1 VEEVH
6 APALSVAAGARGATL
21 VGVLLASD
29 LTSWNLAPLQLLPTV
44 LLSFAYY
51 RRTRTLKLRGQPVP
65 GWRQFLFWL
74 GIFLLVLAINSPID
88 ELGEKDFFFVHMT
101 QHILLGD
108 LAPLCFVAGLTGPV
122 LRPVLAIRPFDRLRV
137 LSLPYV
143 ALPIWAVNLYVWHVP
158 FLYEAALH
166 HSAVHALEHIL
177 FFTCGALM
185 WSPVVE
191 TLPQPAWFGTGWK
204 LGYVAIVR
212 LIETVLGNVFI
223 WSSSAFYST
232 YGAALPKWGISSA
245 VQDQNLAGVVMMIEG
260 SLVTLAM
267 LAWLFLKLAAEG
279 ELRQELIEAG
289 YDPVQVKRAVRYGRG
304 RALQE
309 AGHVVSEPRGKGTA
323 GQARN

>member
-1 VEEVH
+1 LR
-6 APALSVAAGARGATL
+6 PRALSRRAVACVATL
-21 VGVLLASD
+21 VPVLLASE

-44 LLSFAYY
+44 LVSFAYF
-51 RRTRTLKLRGQPVP
+51 RRTRTLARRGQPVP

-74 GIFLLVLAINSPID
+74 GIFLLVMAVNSPID
-88 ELGEKDFFFVHMT
+88 DLGETDFFFVHMS

-108 LAPLCFVAGLTGPV
+108 LAPLCFVVGLTGPV
-122 LRPVLAIRPFDRLRV
+122 LRPVLAIRPFDTLRV

-143 ALPIWAVNLYVWHVP
+143 ALPIWAVNLYIWHVP
-158 FLYEAALH
+158 FLYQAALH

-223 WSSSAFYST
+223 WSSTAFYPWYEKS
-232 YGAALPKWGISSA
+232 LPKWGIDA

-260 SLVTLAM
+260 SIITLAM
-267 LAWLFLKLAAEG
+267 LAWLFLKLASEG
-279 ELRQELIEAG
+279 ELRQNLIDQG
-289 YDPVQVKRAVRYGRG
+289 YDPAQVKRAVRYGRA

-309 AGHVVSEPRGKGTA
+309 AGPPAGRTQGGGTA
-323 GQARN
+323 GEAMK

>member
-1 VEEVH
+1 MRIVPAVSRARRDTGEV
-6 APALSVAAGARGATL
+6 L
-21 VGVLLASD
+21 VASD
-29 LTSWNLAPLQLLPTV
+29 LTNWNLAPLQLLPTV
-44 LLSFAYY
+44 LLSFAYF
-51 RRTRTLKLRGQPVP
+51 RRTRTLARRGQRVP

-74 GIFLLVLAINSPID
+74 GIFLLVVAINSPVD
-88 ELGEKDFFFVHMT
+88 ELGETDFFFVHMT

-122 LRPVLAIRPFDRLRV
+122 LRPVLAIRPFDQLRF

-143 ALPIWAVNLYVWHVP
+143 ALPIWAVNLYVWHIP
-158 FLYEAALH
+158 FLYQAALH

-223 WSSSAFYST
+223 WSSTAFYPWYERS
-232 YGAALPKWGISSA
+232 LPKWGIGV
-245 VQDQNLAGVVMMIEG
+245 VQDQNLAGVVMMVEG
-260 SLVTLAM
+260 SLVTLGM
-267 LAWLFLKLAAEG
+267 LAWLFLKMFEEG
-279 ELRQELIEAG
+279 VLRQELIEQG
-289 YDPVQVKRAVRYGRG
+289 YDPAQVKRAVRYGRG

-309 AGHVVSEPRGKGTA
+309 AGPPARGTA
-323 GQARN
+323 EGARK